1 MYSFLAIEVLVL
13 PAFIEKELYSI
24 FEYYKFIIFSSPFLM
39 FGVSSGFLYCNYSLK
54 SNYFNE
60 LVIFGTIYALI
71 VVVPIAWVYFGN
83 ILFVVLCFLMVLSV
97 FVEQKLQT
105 QKMFI
110 LALGLKPLISIFLVI
125 SVAIFYFSGYDGKTI
140 NTLFFSMVL
149 AFLLWLLIAYNK
161 LELYKSNNVD
171 IKKYFIMLKKG
182 FPINAGTILIML
194 FFFCDR
200 FIAKEYYSADLATY
214 SLAYNLI
221 QFIILALSTLAYTN
235 VVDIG
240 ERRHD
245 VNFVFLKNKLLYNY
259 KIFLILLF
267 LFAFFIFGVSS
278 IYNFDNMVCYS
289 LVMAILLGNYFTINT
304 ISSIALYLDFF
315 KKIVWVMFFLFLF
328 NAMLSFLFIKFELE
342 YIYFLIK
349 TGVLLNF
356 SALYF
361 MWLLIGIL
369 KNENK

>member
-39 FGVSSGFLYCNYSLK
+39 LGVSSGFLYCNYSLK

-71 VVVPIAWVYFGN
+71 VVVPIAWVYFDN

-125 SVAIFYFSGYDGKTI
+125 SVAIFYFGGYNGKTI
-140 NTLFFSMVL
+140 NTLFLSMIL

-161 LELYKSNNVD
+161 LELYKSINID

-240 ERRHD
+240 ERGHD
-245 VNFVFLKNKLLYNY
+245 VNFVFLKNKLIYNY

-267 LFAFFIFGVSS
+267 LFVFFIFGISGM
-278 IYNFDNMVCYS
+278 YNFDNIVCHS

-315 KKIVWVMFFLFLF
+315 KKIVWAMFFLFLF
-328 NAMLSFLFIKFELE
+328 NVALSYLFVRFELK

-349 TGVLLNF
+349 TGALLNF

-361 MWLLIGIL
+361 MWLLIGRL